1 MTLICSK
8 CKSENSDRRKFCRE
22 CGALIANF
30 CRKCGF
36 HNSFGDK
43 YCGGCGT
50 SMSPG
55 QLGTAPLPE
64 GAGENTPS
72 AAGIL
77 TSAKYTAEDIKE
89 LIDSQPD
96 KKEKKI
102 KKKETA
108 EAGELSQDA
117 LDRMFEKGN
126 D

>member
-1 MTLICSK
+1 MTFVCLK
-8 CKSENSDRRKFCRE
+8 CKAENTDRRKFCRE

-43 YCGGCGT
+43 YCGGCG
-50 SMSPG
+50 SLMSS
-55 QLGTAPLPE
+55 AASLPE
-64 GAGENTPS
+64 IARENSTT
-72 AAGIL
+72 AAAIL
-77 TSAKYTAEDIKE
+77 TSTKYTAEDIKE
-89 LIDSQPD
+89 LIDSQPG

-102 KKKETA
+102 KKKET
-108 EAGELSQDA
+108 EGAGELSQDA

>member
-8 CKSENSDRRKFCRE
+8 CKADNSDRRKFCRE

-43 YCGGCGT
+43 YCGGCGS
-50 SMSPG
+50 SMSS
-55 QLGTAPLPE
+55 ASRLPE

-72 AAGIL
+72 AEVIL

-96 KKEKKI
+96 NKEKKI
-102 KKKETA
+102 KKKET
-108 EAGELSQDA
+108 EDAGELSQDA
-117 LDRMFEKGN
+117 LDRIFEKGN

>member
-8 CKSENSDRRKFCRE
+8 CKAENSERRKFCRE

-36 HNSFGDK
+36 HNSFADK
-43 YCGGCGT
+43 YCGGCGS
-50 SMSPG
+50 SMSSKLPG
-55 QLGTAPLPE
+55 ALSPSEVAR
-64 GAGENTPS
+64 ENTPS

-102 KKKETA
+102 RKKETT
-108 EAGELSQDA
+108 ETGELSQDA

>member
-1 MTLICSK
+1 MTLICLK
-8 CKSENSDRRKFCRE
+8 CKAENPDRRKFCRE

-43 YCGGCGT
+43 YCGGCGL
-50 SMSPG
+50 SMSPEM
-55 QLGTAPLPE
+55 LGAAPLPE
-64 GAGENTPS
+64 GVGENTPS
-72 AAGIL
+72 AAGIF

-89 LIDSQPD
+89 LIGSQPD

-102 KKKETA
+102 KKKETT

>member
-22 CGALIANF
+22 CGSLIANF

-43 YCGGCGT
+43 YCGGCGS
-50 SMSPG
+50 SMSG
-55 QLGTAPLPE
+55 VSPLPE
-64 GAGENTPS
+64 EAGDNTPS

>member
-1 MTLICSK
+1 MTLICLK
-8 CKSENSDRRKFCRE
+8 CKAENSDRRKFCRE

-43 YCGGCGT
+43 YCGGCGS
-50 SMSPG
+50 SMSSA
-55 QLGTAPLPE
+55 APLPG

-108 EAGELSQDA
+108 EAGELSQDT
-117 LDRMFEKGN
+117 LDRMFEKGS

>member
-1 MTLICSK
+1 M
-8 CKSENSDRRKFCRE
+8 E
-22 CGALIANF
+22 CGSLIANF

-43 YCGGCGT
+43 YCGGCGS
-50 SMSPG
+50 SMSPEM
-55 QLGTAPLPE
+55 LGATPLQE

-72 AAGIL
+72 AVGIL
-77 TSAKYTAEDIKE
+77 ASTKYTAEDIKE

-108 EAGELSQDA
+108 ETGELSQDA
-117 LDRMFEKGN
+117 LDRMFETGN